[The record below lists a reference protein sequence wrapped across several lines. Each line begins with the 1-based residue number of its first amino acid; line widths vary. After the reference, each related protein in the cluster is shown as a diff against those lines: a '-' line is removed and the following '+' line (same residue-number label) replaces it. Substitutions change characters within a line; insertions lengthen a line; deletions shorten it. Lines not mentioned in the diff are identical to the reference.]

1 MESLLA
7 THAPQQT
14 LFTEQVPAAIA
25 MFDREMRYLAVSRRY
40 LSDLALLFST
50 AVFAPAEVIGRSF
63 YEISPDMPQRWCA
76 IHARALAGEELAQ
89 EEELVLRPDGG
100 AVWVRWSMKPWRTVD
115 GRIGGALLFSELI
128 TEQVEARH
136 ALAESEA
143 RFRATFE
150 NAAVGIA
157 HVALD
162 GRWLRVNEALCRIL
176 GYPVDELIKKSFQDV
191 THPDDLAAEVAQ
203 VELMHQGKIDSYG
216 VDKRYLRKDGGIV
229 WGRKTVGSVHKSDG
243 SIDYCVSVIEDISA
257 RKHAE
262 QQVHLL
268 MREANHRAKNML
280 GLVQAI
286 AHQTAARD
294 PERFMGGFTE
304 RIQALAANQDLL
316 IRNEWHGADVEDLVR
331 AQLAHFADLIG
342 SRIAVDGPK
351 LHLNGAAAQA
361 IGLALHELAT
371 NASKYGA
378 LSTDTGRVDIRW
390 EMTNGD
396 TFAMSWTERGGPPVS
411 PPERRGFGVV
421 VMKAMAE
428 RSVDGAVDLDYA
440 ASGVTWRLTCPA
452 ANALEETVKR
462 PPKGRS

>member
-1 MESLLA
+1 
-7 THAPQQT
+7 
-14 LFTEQVPAAIA
+14 
-25 MFDREMRYLAVSRRY
+25 
-40 LSDLALLFST
+40 
-50 AVFAPAEVIGRSF
+50 
-63 YEISPDMPQRWCA
+63 MPQRWHA

-216 VDKRYLRKDGGIV
+216 VDKRYLRKDGAIV
-229 WGRKTVGSVHKSDG
+229 WGRKTVGSVRKSDG

-294 PERFMGGFTE
+294 P
-304 RIQALAANQDLL
+304 
-316 IRNEWHGADVEDLVR
+316 
-331 AQLAHFADLIG
+331 
-342 SRIAVDGPK
+342 
-351 LHLNGAAAQA
+351 
-361 IGLALHELAT
+361 
-371 NASKYGA
+371 
-378 LSTDTGRVDIRW
+378 
-390 EMTNGD
+390 
-396 TFAMSWTERGGPPVS
+396 
-411 PPERRGFGVV
+411 
-421 VMKAMAE
+421 
-428 RSVDGAVDLDYA
+428 
-440 ASGVTWRLTCPA
+440 
-452 ANALEETVKR
+452 
-462 PPKGRS
+462 